1 MSHKAVQHVWKHAK
15 ARGMA
20 RLVLVALADH
30 CNGKRDS
37 LEAWPSLK
45 VLAAETKLTIRT
57 VCRNLAELEAVGD
70 IQRKRSKAK
79 KVAAERAHERIEAE
93 VDKVMDEY
101 LRLAK
106 GGKAKKGSSPQT
118 IRHCAERWLPPARHG
133 VDISVDSPE
142 EFYRALEAAR
152 RMEVETQTPTI
163 DVPRA

>member
-1 MSHKAVQHVWKHAK
+1 MKQQSGFKKGN
-15 ARGMA
+15 R
-20 RLVLVALADH
+20 
-30 CNGKRDS
+30 
-37 LEAWPSLK
+37 EA
-45 VLAAETKLTIRT
+45 TK
-57 VCRNLAELEAVGD
+57 
-70 IQRKRSKAK
+70 RKRRAGGRPTNQEQAAK
-79 KVAAERAHERIEAE
+79 KEAAERAHERIEAE
-93 VDKVMDEY
+93 VDEVMDEY